1 MRLRPSGRSGP
12 VAVSLDAFRG
22 YHEAAAEVWEHL
34 ALSRARIVACAGPD
48 GTGLA
53 ADAAATARA
62 ALDAR
67 RGARATAEAAM
78 AMRARL
84 IETHAAER
92 RDPWALKHAAG
103 GVMEIEFLAQT
114 GALLSG
120 AGLGQPARAALPA
133 LAEAGWLDAAS
144 AERLTAALR
153 LQQRLQQVERA
164 ALDQAT
170 VPTRFGTGLRR
181 AFARAA
187 DAPDFEALTA
197 RLGEAQREAADLV
210 EARFAALDRENG

>member
-1 MRLRPSGRSGP
+1 
-12 VAVSLDAFRG
+12 
-22 YHEAAAEVWEHL
+22 
-34 ALSRARIVACAGPD
+34 
-48 GTGLA
+48 
-53 ADAAATARA
+53 
-62 ALDAR
+62 
-67 RGARATAEAAM
+67 M